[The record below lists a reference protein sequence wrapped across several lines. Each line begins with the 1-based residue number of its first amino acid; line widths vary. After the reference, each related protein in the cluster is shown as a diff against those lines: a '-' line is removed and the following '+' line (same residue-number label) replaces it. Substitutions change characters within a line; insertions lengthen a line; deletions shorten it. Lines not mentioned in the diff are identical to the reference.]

1 MEPIIKEK
9 ETVYVDGYGSHYGNS
24 GGGNLRGRANAG
36 LTLGIIGTILGG
48 AALARQGGIGGIL
61 GASGMSGASPAGAS
75 PASAIVY
82 NNTTGTPA
90 CCAPSGFYAFSKECE
105 DILNLTNTV
114 WDLKVGTMQAAQAA
128 RDVDVAEKFGLYQ
141 SQINADFGLY
151 INNRDNID
159 RVNSRITN
167 ELFSLYKYTRDK
179 DDETNARIAA
189 VETSSAV
196 NAAVRPYQDKL
207 IQCEIEKSFAWL
219 KNYIDRKTC
228 RMIEGVNT
236 LPLTPEVTGV
246 LSQTC
251 CNQQLLA
258 ALAAGGGAAAADVA

>member
-9 ETVYVDGYGSHYGNS
+9 ETVYVDGNNSHHG
-24 GGGNLRGRANAG
+24 GGGNLRAKANWALG
-36 LTLGIIGTILGG
+36 LGIFGAAAGG

-61 GASGMSGASPAGAS
+61 GSSGMNSASPAGAS
-75 PASAIVY
+75 PASAVVY
-82 NNTTGTPA
+82 NNTSGTPA
-90 CCAPSGFYAFSKECE
+90 CCAPSGFYAYSKECD

-114 WDLKVGTMQAAQAA
+114 WGLKVGTMQAAQAA
-128 RDVDVAEKFGLYQ
+128 RDVDVAEKFSLWK
-141 SQINADFGLY
+141 SQIDADFGLY
-151 INNRDNID
+151 INNRDNLD
-159 RVNSRITN
+159 RVNNRITN

-189 VETSSAV
+189 VETSTAV

-219 KNYIDRKTC
+219 KNYVDRKTC

-258 ALAAGGGAAAADVA
+258 ALAAGGAGA